1 MSARVLFYVQHLLGM
16 GHLYRAR
23 RICDALH
30 EAGFAVTLVSGGE
43 PVAALANTPYRA
55 LQLPP
60 IKASSSDFSGLAD
73 ADGHPVDE
81 AYKAAR
87 RNALLAAASDIAPDI
102 AIIEAY
108 PFGRR
113 QVRFE
118 LAPFVEMLSAT
129 GRTLVCCSVR
139 DILQAGRKPGRDRE
153 TVDILNRHFDAVLVH
168 GDERLARLADT
179 FPLAGE
185 IAPPVFHTG
194 IVAPP
199 RPDAIAP
206 TNEVLVT
213 AGGGAVGAALLQA
226 AAEAARDPRLARLRF
241 ILATGPNMPTPDRER
256 IAASAGGNVTIVP
269 FIDALAT
276 RLSGCALSISQAGYN
291 TVADILVAG
300 CPAVLIPFAAGG
312 ETEQTVRA
320 EALQAAGRAA
330 VVRETALDGAS
341 LAQAALDAIAAPVG
355 KIDLS
360 LDGASATA
368 RILAKLRG

>member
-30 EAGFAVTLVSGGE
+30 DAGFAVTLVSGGE
-43 PVAALANTPYRA
+43 PVAALRNTPYRA

-60 IKASSSDFSGLAD
+60 LKASSADFTGLAD
-73 ADGHPVDE
+73 ADGNPVDE

-87 RNALLAAASDIAPDI
+87 RDALLAAASDIAPDI

-118 LAPFVEMLSAT
+118 LVPFVEMLSST

-153 TVDILNRHFDAVLVH
+153 TVDILDRHFDAVLVH

-179 FPLAGE
+179 FPLAGD
-185 IAPPVFHTG
+185 IVPPVFHTG

-199 RPDAIAP
+199 RPAPAAP

-226 AAEAARDPRLARLRF
+226 AAEAARDPRLAHLQF
-241 ILATGPNMPTPDRER
+241 VLATGPNMPAPASARL
-256 IAASAGGNVTIVP
+256 AAMAGGNVAIVP
-269 FIDALAT
+269 FIDALAS
-276 RLSGCALSISQAGYN
+276 RLTGCALSISQAGYN

-300 CPAVLIPFAAGG
+300 CPSVLIPFAAGG

-320 EALQAAGRAA
+320 EALQVAGRATLL
-330 VVRETALDGAS
+330 RETALNGAS
-341 LAQAALDAIAAPVG
+341 LAEAALGAIAAPVG

-368 RILAKLRG
+368 RILADLRG